1 MARIVE
7 GPEGIAEGARVL
19 SGGGVVAFPTE
30 TVYGLGAL
38 ALDAD
43 AVARVFAMKG
53 RPSENPLIVH
63 VSGEGMA
70 RRVVAGWNGRAERLA
85 RGAWPGSVT
94 MVLAKGEGVPGV
106 VTAGGAT
113 VAVRCPAHPV
123 ALALIE
129 TLGEPIVGPS
139 ANVSGMVSPTRA
151 EHVARAFGG
160 EDLVVIDGGACRA
173 GIESA
178 VVDLTGDRVRVLR
191 PGVVSAAEI
200 ARILGESVDDADG
213 AGVGAGGAGG
223 VVASPGLIGAHYRP
237 RTVLRIVGLDE
248 AATAKE
254 DVCVI
259 AHGALETRGARVI
272 DLGSDARG
280 YAAAI
285 YAALHDA
292 DAMGV
297 REILVVELPGA
308 DRDPI
313 WGALRERLG
322 RASR

>member
-70 RRVVAGWNGRAERLA
+70 RRFVADWTERAAALA
-85 RGAWPGSVT
+85 RGVWPGSVT
-94 MVLAKGEGVPGV
+94 MVLAKGGSVPGV

-151 EHVARAFGG
+151 DHVARAFGG

-173 GIESA
+173 GIEST

-213 AGVGAGGAGG
+213 AGVDASGG

-248 AATAKE
+248 AASAKE